1 MQFTIHHFILIFVFF
16 LYFYITLPA
25 VMPGGGG
32 GYSPTLSIRVCA
44 TQRGCDFEDPDLERG
59 THFSGVF

>member
-32 GYSPTLSIRVCA
+32 VLPYIIYTGMCHPTGL
-44 TQRGCDFEDPDLERG
+44 
-59 THFSGVF
+59 